1 MSKRRGSSDRA
12 AFAHGQGDL
21 RLGVKFKRPRD
32 EQGLL
37 NAVGEW
43 ASLQGHLAIRLNNG
57 AVTMGSRFIRFV
69 RFFGMRPDPDPD
81 VRPAPPDM
89 LIQHRDTG
97 VWVMLECKDGRGVMS
112 DGQRKMQREVRK
124 RGGIFEECRCLADA
138 EWAMKL
144 ASEQS
149 NQAKENTDG
158 QEEELQDSGAQQE
171 APSG

>member
-1 MSKRRGSSDRA
+1 MKRKTDRA

-21 RLGVKFKRPRD
+21 RLGAKFARPRA
-32 EQGLL
+32 EQELV
-37 NAVGEW
+37 NTIGEW
-43 ASLQGHLAIRLNNG
+43 AMLHGHFPIRLNNG
-57 AVTMGSRFIRFV
+57 AAKIKGQLVRFV
-69 RFFGMRPDPDPD
+69 RFFGLRPDPDAD
-81 VRPAPPDM
+81 VIPAPPDM

-149 NQAKENTDG
+149 NQTKENTDG

-171 APSG
+171 APSE